1 MIWKMTQIGLN
12 PKPIYFLVLFQKT
25 MISKMTQVGL
35 NPKPFKFFFS
45 KVSKDD
51 DMENDTNWEKNKNK
65 KLVHLLGVHIPSC
78 AFDLGGDIGS
88 TLVHIHF

>member
-1 MIWKMTQIGLN
+1 
-12 PKPIYFLVLFQKT
+12 

-51 DMENDTNWEKNKNK
+51 DMENDTNWK
-65 KLVHLLGVHIPSC
+65 KK
-78 AFDLGGDIGS
+78 
-88 TLVHIHF
+88 